1 MIDAE
6 GFRAN
11 VGIIICNKQ
20 GQLLWTRRYGQTS
33 WQFPQGGVHPG
44 ENAEQTMY
52 RELFEEVGLKK
63 DDVRIL
69 GSTQHWYKYRLPPKL
84 IRQNSHP
91 VCVGQKQKWFLLELI
106 AEEEK
111 INFNA
116 TDHPEFDDFIWVNY
130 WYPVRHVVNF
140 KRNVYRLALGELIHS
155 MYQYQL
161 QGNKSSYHSRQDSR
175 KPYGAKKYRGQKAH
189 KPRRKHT
196 VQNNSEGQE
205 GEAQAQ
211 SQPHKKRKPRHPYR
225 QNSHQD
231 LRKKS
236 N

>member
-44 ENAEQTMY
+44 ESAEQTMY
-52 RELFEEVGLKK
+52 RELFEEVGLEK

-84 IRQNSHP
+84 IRRNSKP
-91 VCVGQKQKWFLLELI
+91 LCIGQKQKWFLLELTS
-106 AEEEK
+106 EEAK
-111 INFNA
+111 IDFNA
-116 TDHPEFDDFIWVNY
+116 TDHPEFDDSIWVNY

-140 KRNVYRLALGELIHS
+140 KRDVYRQALGELIHS
-155 MYQYQL
+155 MYKYQL
-161 QGNKSSYHSRQDSR
+161 HGQASHQPRKQHSQGSHKKHGHQNQGGQRHQNANQGVNNSNQNR
-175 KPYGAKKYRGQKAH
+175 KP
-189 KPRRKHT
+189 
-196 VQNNSEGQE
+196 
-205 GEAQAQ
+205 
-211 SQPHKKRKPRHPYR
+211 KRKPRHPYR
-225 QNSHQD
+225 SHANQD
-231 LRKKS
+231 
-236 N
+236 

>member
-44 ENAEQTMY
+44 ESAEQTMY
-52 RELFEEVGLKK
+52 RELYEEVGLQK

-84 IRQNSHP
+84 IRQNSKP
-91 VCVGQKQKWFLLELI
+91 LCIGQKQKWFLLELTS
-106 AEEEK
+106 EESN
-111 INFNA
+111 INFDA

-140 KRNVYRLALGELIHS
+140 KRDVYRSALSELIHS
-155 MYQYQL
+155 MYKYQL
-161 QGNKSSYHSRQDSR
+161 HGQSNHHSKKHYSKGSKQRNQQRANQSSGRSE
-175 KPYGAKKYRGQKAH
+175 A
-189 KPRRKHT
+189 
-196 VQNNSEGQE
+196 EGQ
-205 GEAQAQ
+205 QQ
-211 SQPHKKRKPRHPYR
+211 KQQQNRNKKRRPRHPYR
-225 QNSHQD
+225 SNANQD
-231 LRKKS
+231 
-236 N
+236 

>member
-52 RELFEEVGLKK
+52 RELFEEVGLEK

-69 GSTQHWYKYRLPPKL
+69 GSTQHWYKYRLPAKL
-84 IRQNSHP
+84 VRQNSKP
-91 VCVGQKQKWFLLELI
+91 LCIGQKQKWFLLELVSD
-106 AEEEK
+106 EDK
-111 INFNA
+111 IDFNA

-140 KRNVYRLALGELIHS
+140 KREVYRLALSELIHS
-155 MYQYQL
+155 MFKFQL
-161 QGNKSSYHSRQDSR
+161 QGKSNHNSRHEGR
-175 KPYGAKKYRGQKAH
+175 KSKGHKQSHKGQR
-189 KPRRKHT
+189 PQG
-196 VQNNSEGQE
+196 QNSN
-205 GEAQAQ
+205 
-211 SQPHKKRKPRHPYR
+211 PNKKRKPRHPYR
-225 QNSHQD
+225 NNMNS
-231 LRKKS
+231 

>member
-44 ENAEQTMY
+44 ESAEQTMY
-52 RELFEEVGLKK
+52 RELFEEVGLEK

-84 IRQNSHP
+84 IRQNSKP
-91 VCVGQKQKWFLLELI
+91 LCIGQKQKWFLLELTSD
-106 AEEEK
+106 ESK
-111 INFNA
+111 IDFNA
-116 TDHPEFDDFIWVNY
+116 TSHPEFDDFIWVNY

-140 KRNVYRLALGELIHS
+140 KREVYRLALSELIHS
-155 MYQYQL
+155 MFKFQL
-161 QGNKSSYHSRQDSR
+161 HGQASHQSRRHNSNNHSHGSHKKHGHKQHSHAQQNK
-175 KPYGAKKYRGQKAH
+175 KA
-189 KPRRKHT
+189 
-196 VQNNSEGQE
+196 
-205 GEAQAQ
+205 
-211 SQPHKKRKPRHPYR
+211 KRKPRHPYR
-225 QNSHQD
+225 SHANQD
-231 LRKKS
+231 K
-236 N
+236 NQAD

>member
-44 ENAEQTMY
+44 ESAEQTMY
-52 RELFEEVGLKK
+52 RELYEEVGLEK

-84 IRQNSHP
+84 IRQNSKP
-91 VCVGQKQKWFLLELI
+91 LCIGQKQKWFLLELT
-106 AEEEK
+106 AGEDK
-111 INFNA
+111 IDFNA

-140 KRNVYRLALGELIHS
+140 KRDVYRQALAELIHS
-155 MYQYQL
+155 MFKFQL
-161 QGNKSSYHSRQDSR
+161 HGQASHQPRKQHHKKQGQQNQSKGGYKSNPNQNR
-175 KPYGAKKYRGQKAH
+175 KP
-189 KPRRKHT
+189 
-196 VQNNSEGQE
+196 
-205 GEAQAQ
+205 
-211 SQPHKKRKPRHPYR
+211 KRKPRHPYR
-225 QNSHQD
+225 SNMNQEQKQD
-231 LRKKS
+231 R
-236 N
+236 NQ